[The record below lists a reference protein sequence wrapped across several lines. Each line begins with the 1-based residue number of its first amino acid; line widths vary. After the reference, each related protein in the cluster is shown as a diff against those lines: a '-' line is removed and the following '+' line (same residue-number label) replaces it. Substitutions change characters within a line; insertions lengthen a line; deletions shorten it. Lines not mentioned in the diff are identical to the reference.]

1 MPEALIKGMMDL
13 SANDA
18 DTETIVLPAEEKWG
32 FRLTGGSEFSMPV
45 TVFQVKEGSR
55 AESVGI
61 KLGDSIIRINGI
73 PTAGMSL
80 NEAQRALEY
89 AGDDL
94 RLTLSNF
101 DDDDN
106 DSPPKE
112 MREVI
117 LAEPIDTQLRNM
129 QKKLAAIS
137 NIPSVIQMAIEEVAK
152 VLEKF
157 IPPEPEVE
165 EPSEDES
172 DYAVTVESLFD
183 ESEVMDV
190 ISQADWDEEEQIES
204 AEEDAEPEI
213 SEEER
218 QRIAKL
224 QRVEKLEK
232 SWPWGDQA
240 KPVHKISNYTL
251 SSSHDIIEKRIKQL
265 NQSEVLSLYK
275 KKGTPS

>member
-117 LAEPIDTQLRNM
+117 LAGKI
-129 QKKLAAIS
+129 KL
-137 NIPSVIQMAIEEVAK
+137 PTPP
-152 VLEKF
+152 
-157 IPPEPEVE
+157 PPETPIVIEKPVLKRVVNPEKQKQCWHPVMWHSPPLPNQVE
-165 EPSEDES
+165 DFGNDKPHGRIVRNVRRFLTECKDP
-172 DYAVTVESLFD
+172 
-183 ESEVMDV
+183 
-190 ISQADWDEEEQIES
+190 
-204 AEEDAEPEI
+204 
-213 SEEER
+213 EER
-218 QRIAKL
+218 QRIIERMFLALPAASKQKEDDPEEEELERQKL
-224 QRVEKLEK
+224 AELR
-232 SWPWGDQA
+232 
-240 KPVHKISNYTL
+240 
-251 SSSHDIIEKRIKQL
+251 R
-265 NQSEVLSLYK
+265 LSLAMR
-275 KKGTPS
+275 GEIQED

>member
-1 MPEALIKGMMDL
+1 MPEALIKGMMDG
-13 SANDA
+13 SANDT
-18 DTETIVLPAEEKWG
+18 DMETIILPAEEKWG
-32 FRLTGGSEFSMPV
+32 FRLTGGSEFTMPV

-73 PTAGMSL
+73 PTEGMSL

-94 RLTLSNF
+94 RLTLSSF

-106 DSPPKE
+106 ESAPKE
-112 MREVI
+112 TREVI

-129 QKKLAAIS
+129 QKKLQAIA
-137 NIPSVIQMAIEEVAK
+137 NIPTVIQMAIDEVAK

-157 IPPEPEVE
+157 VPPEPEIE
-165 EPSEDES
+165 EPSDDES

-190 ISQADWDEEEQIES
+190 ISQADWDEDEQVESEEER
-204 AEEDAEPEI
+204 EPEI
-213 SEEER
+213 SEEEK
-218 QRIAKL
+218 QRIEKMQRMKKL
-224 QRVEKLEK
+224 DK

-251 SSSHDIIEKRIKQL
+251 SRSHDIIEKRIKQL
-265 NQSEVLSLYK
+265 NQTEVLSFYK
-275 KKGTPS
+275 KKTTPS